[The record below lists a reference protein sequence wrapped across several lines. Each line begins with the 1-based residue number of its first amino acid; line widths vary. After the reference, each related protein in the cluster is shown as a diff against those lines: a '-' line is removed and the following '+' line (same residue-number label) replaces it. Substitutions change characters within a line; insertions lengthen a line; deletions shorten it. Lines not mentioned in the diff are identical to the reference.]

1 MGIPVMVLGHSGAG
15 KSTSLRNF
23 EKEEIAVINVCGK
36 PLPFKNKLGVLNSD
50 DYMTIANALQKTKS
64 KRIVIDDCQ
73 YLMANEFM
81 RKSKEQ
87 GFQKF
92 TDIGKNFWDLVR
104 LAIALPSDT
113 IVYFFGHT
121 ETDQNGYEKFK
132 TIGKMLDEKITVEGM
147 FTIVLKA
154 VAQDGK
160 YLFTTQTNGYD
171 TAKSPMGMFE
181 SLEIE
186 NDLKMV
192 DTTIRKY
199 YEL

>member
-1 MGIPVMVLGHSGAG
+1 MGIPVMILGNSGAG

-23 EKEEIAVINVCGK
+23 TKEEIAVINVCGK
-36 PLPFKNKLGVLNSD
+36 PLPFKNKLGVLNTD
-50 DYMTIANALQKTKS
+50 DYMTVANALQKTKS
-64 KRIVIDDCQ
+64 KTVVIDDCQ

-92 TDIGKNFWDLVR
+92 TDIGKNFWDLIR
-104 LAIALPSDT
+104 LVNALPSDT
-113 IVYFFGHT
+113 IVYFLGHT
-121 ETDQNGYEKFK
+121 ETDQNGKEKFK

-154 VAQDGK
+154 ICEDGK

-171 TAKSPMGMFE
+171 TVKSPMGMFDA
-181 SLEIE
+181 LEIE
-186 NDLKMV
+186 NDLKAV
-192 DTTIRKY
+192 DTAIRNY
-199 YEL
+199 YEM